1 MMSLELAQAILAER
15 RREVDAALRVHALLA
30 SKREVTT
37 GSDPASSRDNAPR
50 RLAQAR

>member
-15 RREVDAALRVHALLA
+15 RREVDAALRVHALLG
-30 SKREVTT
+30 SKREVKT
-37 GSDPASSRDNAPR
+37 GSDRGIAPR